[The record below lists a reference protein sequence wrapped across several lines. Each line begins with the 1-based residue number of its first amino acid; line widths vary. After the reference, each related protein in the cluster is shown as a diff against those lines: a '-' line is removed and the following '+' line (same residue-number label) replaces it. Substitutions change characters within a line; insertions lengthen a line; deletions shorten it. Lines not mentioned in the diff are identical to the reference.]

1 MLKIV
6 TVPANVLNQPT
17 KPVIK
22 IDDKIKKIV
31 FDMEKILIAQNDPP
45 GVGLAA
51 NQVGLDLSIFIIKP
65 TEKAKIKV
73 FINPKIVKTVFNKDS
88 FYQKKTKKHKKIKLE
103 GCLSIPRIWGPVK
116 RENRVFLKYQNLAG
130 KDYLSWFSGFEAI
143 IIQHEVD
150 HLNGIVFTQR
160 SIFILAALS
169 CLLGSPTN
177 WFEKKQR
184 PNFVISTVF
193 FIPTCLPTGRPK
205 WSVAERSGGISFL
218 TSRALA

>member
-6 TVPANVLNQPT
+6 TVPANVLNQLT
-17 KPVIK
+17 KPVVK

-65 TEKAKIKV
+65 TEKSKIKV
-73 FINPKIVKTVFNKDS
+73 FVNPVIISKTDLFKVS
-88 FYQKKTKKHKKIKLE
+88 PYKKKRKKVKLE

-116 RENRVFLKYQNLAG
+116 RENRVFLKYQDLTG

-160 SIFILAALS
+160 SVEQKGQLYRE
-169 CLLGSPTN
+169 
-177 WFEKKQR
+177 EKDELVK
-184 PNFVISTVF
+184 I
-193 FIPTCLPTGRPK
+193 
-205 WSVAERSGGISFL
+205 EY
-218 TSRALA
+218 